1 MRKFYLFLIAIMFLF
16 FTNTSAFAQT
26 ISDALAPDMII
37 INGKIMTVDK
47 DFSYAEA
54 VAVKDG
60 KIVAVGATRE
70 IEALK
75 GKSTKVLDLKGNML
89 LPGINDSHLHL
100 PDLVTGNPPYQL
112 DLSYPGVKS
121 IQDMRVMIREAITTL
136 PEGSW
141 IIGRGWNQGYI
152 DELLADPNRQLNKTD
167 FDDISP
173 NNPVYLVEY
182 SYHNFVV
189 NSKTLELAGITKDT
203 PNPEGGIIVKDPKTG
218 EPTGF
223 IQEKAFGLIEA
234 VKPPLTREE
243 MKTAL
248 VNNVKYLTELGVTS
262 VTTASETPNI
272 INLLSEIAA
281 RDEYPVRVS
290 VLLLWGEYGG
300 LGGTLADFQ
309 KAMQYVGTTTN
320 FGNDRLRVAGVKI
333 FADGIP
339 PSMTAWS
346 YEPYADGSYGSLVTS
361 GDTDEARQQNLFDMI
376 RFCHDQGYQIGVH
389 ASGDRAMAVTVEA
402 FVEAQKANPWDARH
416 YTVHGDWVPVETM
429 KLMAANNIGHTTQTA
444 IKYDIADDMTRQVG
458 EKRSGE
464 QWPLKQM
471 VDLGVK
477 VANSSDAPVV
487 PPDWRVGL
495 QSSMLRE
502 GKATGNVSGPHQRLS
517 LEEGIRSYTIVP
529 AWLDHAEDVKGSV
542 EDGKYADF
550 CIIGAD
556 LTTVD
561 PHKIMEVPILMTIMD
576 GKVVYSD
583 GTLSVK

>member
-1 MRKFYLFLIAIMFLF
+1 MRKFTPILIAALF
-16 FTNTSAFAQT
+16 VLLTSLPAWAQAVP
-26 ISDALAPDMII
+26 DALAPDMII
-37 INGKIMTVDK
+37 TNGKIMTVDE

-60 KIVAVGATRE
+60 KIVAVGAAKD

-75 GKSTKVLDLKGNML
+75 GKATKVLDLKGNML

-100 PDLVTGNPPYQL
+100 ISMVTGRPPYQL

-121 IQDMRVMIREAITTL
+121 IEDMRAMIKDAVATL
-136 PEGSW
+136 PEGAW

-152 DELLADPNRQLNKTD
+152 DELLADPNRKMNKSD

-182 SYHNFVV
+182 SYHNFVA
-189 NSKTLELAGITKDT
+189 NSKALELAGITKDT
-203 PNPEGGIIVKDPKTG
+203 PNPEGGIIGKDPKTG
-218 EPTGF
+218 EPTGVL
-223 IQEKAFGLIEA
+223 QEKAFALIEA
-234 VKPPLTREE
+234 VKPPHSRE
-243 MKTAL
+243 TIIDAL
-248 VNNVKYLTELGVTS
+248 VNNVTYLTELGITS
-262 VTTASETPNI
+262 VTTASENPENI
-272 INLLSEIAA
+272 NIFSEIAA
-281 RDEYPVRVS
+281 RNDYPVRIS

-300 LGGTLADFQ
+300 LGGTLKDFQ
-309 KAMQYVGTTTN
+309 DAMKYVGTSTN
-320 FGNDRLRVAGVKI
+320 FGSDKLRIAGVKL

-346 YEPYADGSYGSLVTS
+346 YEPYADGSYGGLVTS
-361 GDTDEARQQNLFDMI
+361 GATDEARQQNLFDMI
-376 RFCHDQGYQIGVH
+376 KFCHDQGYQVGVH

-444 IKYDIADDMTRQVG
+444 IKYDIADDMTRLVG
-458 EKRSGE
+458 EERSGE

-542 EDGKYADF
+542 EAGKFADF
-550 CIIGAD
+550 CIIGQD
-556 LTTVD
+556 LTAID

-576 GKVVYSD
+576 GKVVYTD
-583 GTLSVK
+583 GTLAVK

>member
-1 MRKFYLFLIAIMFLF
+1 MRKILTAATVFIGVFFL
-16 FTNTSAFAQT
+16 SAFAL
-26 ISDALAPDMII
+26 AAVPNVLAPDMVIV
-37 INGKIMTVDK
+37 NGKVLTVNDS
-47 DFSYAEA
+47 FSVAEA
-54 VAVKDG
+54 IAVKDG
-60 KIVAVGATRE
+60 KIVAVGTNNA
-70 IEALK
+70 INALK
-75 GKSTKVLDLKGNML
+75 GDNTKVLDLKGNMI

-100 PDLVTGNPPYQL
+100 LDLVTGNPPYQL

-121 IQDMRVMIREAITTL
+121 IQDMRAMIKEAIATL

-152 DELLADPNRQLNKTD
+152 DELLADPNRQLNKAD

-189 NSKTLELAGITKDT
+189 NSKTLEVAGITKNT
-203 PNPEGGIIVKDPKTG
+203 PNPEGGIIVKDLKTG

-223 IQEKAFGLIEA
+223 IQEKAYGLIEA

-243 MKTAL
+243 KKEAL
-248 VNNVKYLTELGVTS
+248 VRNVGYLTELGITS
-262 VTTASETPNI
+262 ITSGSETPDI
-272 INLLSEIAA
+272 INILSEIAA
-281 RDEYPVRVS
+281 RDDYPVRVS

-300 LGGTLADFQ
+300 LGGTLKDFQ
-309 KAMQYVGTTTN
+309 DAMKYVGTTTN
-320 FGNDRLRVAGVKI
+320 FGSDKLRVAGVKI

-346 YEPYADGSYGSLVTS
+346 FEPYADGSYGSLVTS
-361 GDTDEARQQNLFDMI
+361 GDTDAARQQNLFDMI
-376 RFCHDQGYQIGVH
+376 KFCHDQGYQVGVH
-389 ASGDRAMAVTVEA
+389 ASGDRAMAVTVDA
-402 FVEAQKANPWDARH
+402 FVAALKDNPWDARH
-416 YTVHGDWVPVETM
+416 YTIHGDWVPVETM

-458 EKRSGE
+458 EQRSGE

-471 VDLGVK
+471 VDMGVK

-502 GKATGNVSGPHQRLS
+502 GRATGNVSGPHQRLS

-529 AWLDHAEDVKGSV
+529 AWLDHMENIKGSI
-542 EDGKYADF
+542 EPGKLADF
-550 CIIGAD
+550 CVIGRD
-556 LTTVD
+556 LTAID
-561 PHKIMEVPILMTIMD
+561 PHEIMDVPILMTIMD
-576 GKVVYSD
+576 GKIVYTNGD
-583 GTLSVK
+583 LTVK

>member
-1 MRKFYLFLIAIMFLF
+1 MGTTK
-16 FTNTSAFAQT
+16 
-26 ISDALAPDMII
+26 
-37 INGKIMTVDK
+37 
-47 DFSYAEA
+47 
-54 VAVKDG
+54 
-60 KIVAVGATRE
+60 E

-75 GKSTKVLDLKGNML
+75 GKPTKVLDLKGNML

-100 PDLVTGNPPYQL
+100 PDLVMGNPPYQL

-121 IQDMRVMIREAITTL
+121 IEDIRAQIKEAIATL

-152 DELLADPNRQLNKTD
+152 DELLADPTRQMNKAD

-203 PNPEGGIIVKDPKTG
+203 PNPEGGFIVKDPKTG
-218 EPTGF
+218 EPNGF
-223 IQEKAFGLIEA
+223 IQEKAYGLIEN
-234 VKPPLTREE
+234 VKPPYIRDEI
-243 MKTAL
+243 KDAL
-248 VNNVKYLTELGVTS
+248 VKNVKYLTELGITS
-262 VTTASETPNI
+262 ITTASETPNI
-272 INLLSEIAA
+272 INILSEIAG
-281 RDEYPVRVS
+281 RDEYPVRVG

-300 LGGTLADFQ
+300 LGGTLKDFQ
-309 KAMQYVGTTTN
+309 DAMKYVGTTTN
-320 FGNDRLRVAGVKI
+320 FGSDKLRVAGVKI

-346 YEPYADGSYGSLVTS
+346 YEPYADGSYGGLVTS
-361 GDTDEARQQNLFDMI
+361 GANDEARQQNLFDMI
-376 RFCHDQGYQIGVH
+376 KFCHDQGFQVGVH
-389 ASGDRAMAVTVEA
+389 ASGDRAMAVTVDA
-402 FVEAQKANPWDARH
+402 FVEAQMANPWDARH

-458 EKRSGE
+458 AERSGE

-487 PPDWRVGL
+487 PPDWRIGL

-502 GKATGNVSGPHQRLS
+502 GKATGQVSGEHQRLS

-529 AWLDHAEDVKGSV
+529 AWLDHAEDVKGSIEV
-542 EDGKYADF
+542 GKFADF

-556 LTTVD
+556 LTTID

-576 GKVVYSD
+576 GKIVYTD
-583 GTLSVK
+583 GSLTEK

>member
-1 MRKFYLFLIAIMFLF
+1 MRKFYLFFIVVLFLF
-16 FTNTSAFAQT
+16 FTNVPVFAKT
-26 ISDALAPDMII
+26 IPDALAPDMII

-47 DFSYAEA
+47 NFSYAEA

-60 KIVAVGATRE
+60 KIVAVGTTKE

-75 GKSTKVLDLKGNML
+75 GKPTKVLDLKGNML

-121 IQDMRVMIREAITTL
+121 IQDMRAMIKEAIATL

-152 DELLADPNRQLNKTD
+152 DELLADPNRQLNKAD

-189 NSKTLELAGITKDT
+189 NSKTLEFAGITKDT

-234 VKPPLTREE
+234 VKPPMTREE
-243 MKTAL
+243 MKSAL

-262 VTTASETPNI
+262 ITTASETPNI
-272 INLLSEIAA
+272 VNLLSEIAA
-281 RDEYPVRVS
+281 REEYPVRVS

-300 LGGTLADFQ
+300 LGGTLKDFQ
-309 KAMQYVGTTTN
+309 DAMKYVGTTTN
-320 FGNDRLRVAGVKI
+320 FGSDRLRVGGVKI

-346 YEPYADGSYGSLVTS
+346 YEPYADGSYGGLVTS
-361 GDTDEARQQNLFDMI
+361 GDTDEARQQNLFNMI
-376 RFCHDQGYQIGVH
+376 KFCHDQGYQIGVH

-429 KLMAANNIGHTTQTA
+429 KLMAVNNIGHTTQTA

-502 GKATGNVSGPHQRLS
+502 GRATGDVSGPHQCLS

-542 EDGKYADF
+542 EAGKYADF

-561 PHKIMEVPILMTIMD
+561 PHKIMEVPIFMTIMD